1 MRLLPEGIS
10 DLDPNLRWIV
20 EESLRLIEDVV
31 CGLQTSGAGAPG
43 MEEADTAAI
52 VDDMRSTVREWW
64 QEFPERQLLT
74 ELYQRTARRREGRG
88 SPDSRRPTSYSE
100 GLRVAQGLLVVIPE
114 TGQLDAERESAAMS
128 TFLADQWVSLNGKR
142 RPTALREYIEQSVS
156 NRSYFDALV
165 RIGEKLDD
173 RGEAIPRPLAG
184 WLAKAA
190 GGLRRRPAKNPVSS
204 GRPVDTATLV
214 RDMHLQFAIE
224 VLHRVGVKPRG
235 SNVSGCRMVSE
246 AVGIPEETV
255 RRIWKECPWRT
266 SLVPAMRKY
275 SKAIAERTGPIIPP
289 KA

>member
-20 EESLRLIEDVV
+20 GESLRLIEEVV

-64 QEFPERQLLT
+64 QEFTERHLLT
-74 ELYQRTARRREGRG
+74 ELYQRTARRREGG
-88 SPDSRRPTSYSE
+88 GYSDSSRPTSYSE

-128 TFLADQWVSLNGKR
+128 TFLADQWMSLSGKR
-142 RPTALREYIEQSVS
+142 RPTALQDYIEQSVS
-156 NRSYFDALV
+156 NRTYYDALV

-173 RGEAIPRPLAG
+173 RGESIPRPLAG

-190 GGLRRRPAKNPVSS
+190 GGLRRRPAMNTVSS
-204 GRPVDTATLV
+204 GRPVDPATLV

-235 SNVSGCRMVSE
+235 SSVSGCRMVSE
-246 AVGIPEETV
+246 ALGIPEETV

-275 SKAIAERTGPIIPP
+275 SKAIAERTGPLLPP

>member
-10 DLDPNLRWIV
+10 DLDPNIRWIV
-20 EESLRLIEDVV
+20 EERLRLIEEVV

-43 MEEADTAAI
+43 MEEADAAAI
-52 VDDMRSTVREWW
+52 VDDMRAELREWW
-64 QEFPERQLLT
+64 QEFTERQLLT

-88 SPDSRRPTSYSE
+88 SPDSRRPPSHQE
-100 GLRVAQGLLVVIPE
+100 GLRVAKGLLVVIPE
-114 TGQLDAERESAAMS
+114 TGQLDAERESAAVS
-128 TFLADQWVSLNGKR
+128 EFLADQWVSLSGKR

-173 RGEAIPRPLAG
+173 RGESIPRPLAG

-204 GRPVDTATLV
+204 GRPVDTATFV
-214 RDMHLQFAIE
+214 RDIHLQFAIE

-246 AVGIPEETV
+246 ALGIPEETV
-255 RRIWKECPWRT
+255 RRIWKECTWRT
-266 SLVPAMRKY
+266 SFVPVMQKY
-275 SKAIAERTGPIIPP
+275 SKAIAERTGPFIPP